1 MMISVRYQ
9 KVLHHGYMHHGFM
22 HRGFMH
28 HGLMHYRYLHDT
40 RFKDKD
46 KAVLETVCYTK
57 VLAINVLCK
66 SFEASERSKDL
77 LKSILKF
84 LKCARVKDWT
94 IIMSASQIKSSQDRM
109 Q

>member
-9 KVLHHGYMHHGFM
+9 KVSHHGYMHHGYMHHGFM
-22 HRGFMH
+22 HHGFMH

-66 SFEASERSKDL
+66 YSEASESSKDL
-77 LKSILKF
+77 VESI
-84 LKCARVKDWT
+84 
-94 IIMSASQIKSSQDRM
+94 
-109 Q
+109 